1 MSIMSVRMLL
11 LNSGLNG
18 NIPDPEIHINDDI
31 VSNVEITG
39 SDQTGYIYT
48 VTYQYTI
55 QPGENTFVIA
65 GYYEGK
71 QMVVGTEAE
80 RTLSLTPKEFIDLA
94 NDCELIT
101 STEDLNDSDAVYI
114 ITTSDG
120 RVLAP
125 DGRINSQIGIEDTTP
140 DYSDCFKIR
149 SNGAGFMFQSVAT
162 DFKVNNVEGSG
173 WSTTITNFQMG
184 NAETYYSL
192 EINDSGAAEVYYLM
206 RRLISSDY
214 YYWDYQSNIIEC
226 SENPRNPVTFKI
238 YKVTN

>member
-1 MSIMSVRMLL
+1 
-11 LNSGLNG
+11 
-18 NIPDPEIHINDDI
+18 
-31 VSNVEITG
+31 
-39 SDQTGYIYT
+39 
-48 VTYQYTI
+48 
-55 QPGENTFVIA
+55 
-65 GYYEGK
+65 
-71 QMVVGTEAE
+71 MVVGTEAD

-125 DGRINSQIGIEDTTP
+125 DGSIGSQIGIEDTTTP

-162 DFKVNNVEGSG
+162 DHKVNNVEEEG
-173 WSTTITNFQMG
+173 WINTTIKDFRMG
-184 NAETYYSL
+184 NSETYYSL
-192 EINDSGAAEVYYLM
+192 EINDSGAAKVYYLM
-206 RRLISSDY
+206 RHLISSDY